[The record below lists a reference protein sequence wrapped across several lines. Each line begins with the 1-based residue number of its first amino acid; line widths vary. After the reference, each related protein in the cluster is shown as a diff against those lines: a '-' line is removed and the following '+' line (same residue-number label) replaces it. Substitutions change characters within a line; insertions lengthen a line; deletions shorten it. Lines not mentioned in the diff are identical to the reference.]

1 MTLKGL
7 SVAATVAVALV
18 LAPSAQ
24 AAGRVRLKLPPL
36 SPALAGAPGARIH
49 DTVVTRHRR
58 VAHAAQAPSGGV
70 YTTGDG
76 YHPTVLLSPAY
87 APNPSAGQALADF
100 FGTLIHGAELNSL
113 TVYVAPL
120 SEMQTDCGS
129 ADADSCYDALDDT
142 IYLVGETP
150 PDGATIPELA
160 AHEYGHHIAN
170 HRDNYPWDAADWGP
184 KYWATAEDVCMLA
197 REGVAYPG
205 DEDKHYDVNP
215 GEAWAETYRVLNG
228 KNPFSWPILSDLFA
242 PDQKSLDAARR
253 DVVQPWGGDQGVAG
267 QGRLSRRHARRV
279 FRLPVQNDGTI
290 DVRLRSRGSL
300 NASLFVYGAGSRRP
314 LAKAVRGR
322 RRARISGAICG
333 VRRIRVAVVRRKGSG
348 AFTLRTTLPYT
359 NTAT

>member
-7 SVAATVAVALV
+7 CIAATVFGALA

-49 DTVVTRHRR
+49 DTIVTRHQR
-58 VAHAAQAPSGGV
+58 VAHAAQAPSGGQ
-70 YTTGDG
+70 YTTADG
-76 YHPTVLLSPAY
+76 SHPTILLSPSY
-87 APNPSAGQALADF
+87 VPNAATGQALANF
-100 FGTLIHGAELNSL
+100 FGALVHGSELNSL
-113 TVYVAPL
+113 TVYVAPF
-120 SEMQTDCGS
+120 SEMQSDCGS
-129 ADADSCYDALDDT
+129 ADADSCYDPGDDT

-150 PDGATIPELA
+150 PDGATLPELA

-170 HRDNYPWDAADWGP
+170 HRDNYPWDAGDWGP
-184 KYWATAEDVCMLA
+184 KYWATSEDVCMLA

-205 DEDKHYDVNP
+205 DEDQHYDVNP
-215 GEAWAETYRVLNG
+215 GEAWAETYRVMNG
-228 KNPFSWPILSDLFA
+228 ENPFSWPILSNLFA
-242 PDQKSLDAARR
+242 PNQKSLDAARR
-253 DVVQPWGGDQGVAG
+253 DVLQPWGGDQSVDHG
-267 QGRLSRRHARRV
+267 GRVSSRHSRRV

-300 NASLFVYGAGSRRP
+300 RAVLYVYGGGSRRP
-314 LAKAVRGR
+314 LAKTRVG

-333 VRRIRVAVVRRKGSG
+333 LRRIRVAVVRRTGSG
-348 AFTLRTTLPYT
+348 AFTVHATLPYT